1 MLSNVYLHYVLDLW
15 FERAV
20 KPRLR
25 GEAYMIR
32 YIDDFVMCFQ
42 YREDALRVQDALCKR
57 LGKFGLTL
65 EPTKT
70 KLVEFGRVARTRHA
84 VFNTLLGIGAR
95 TGPAP
100 YRVLIRKAV

>member
-1 MLSNVYLHYVLDLW
+1 MYSTY
-15 FERAV
+15 E
-20 KPRLR
+20 
-25 GEAYMIR
+25 
-32 YIDDFVMCFQ
+32 
-42 YREDALRVQDALCKR
+42 
-57 LGKFGLTL
+57 